1 VCGHSECGAMKALLD
16 PTSMEQMPTVQRWL
30 ANAHIALL
38 DAKAIQRARRQ
49 RGEPEG
55 DLLRIVTEQNVLLQM
70 RHVHSHPSVA
80 EAIARGKLRISGWVY
95 DIAEGAVRI
104 NEDVGDRFEQVQP

>member
-1 VCGHSECGAMKALLD
+1 MKALLD

-30 ANAHIALL
+30 TNAHIALL
-38 DAKAIQRARRQ
+38 DAKQIQRERRQ
-49 RGEPEG
+49 RGEPED

-80 EAIARGKLRISGWVY
+80 AAVARGQLRVSGWVY

-104 NEDVGDRFEQVQP
+104 NEDVGDGFKVV